1 MLLIK
6 KIFIISTILLLV
18 IVVFF
23 GIYTVAFKP
32 KNVMRDIVKDEG
44 NDYLVDIEGVVSDKL
59 TNVTSE
65 SVIAATVGPDGN
77 TVRYIS
83 GLDGRVYTMTLR
95 GSNKEVLYGET
106 KGVPRDV
113 KWSDGGTAAILVY
126 DDGIYVSNYTT
137 QEIVRLR
144 DGMDDVVWAGNSGK
158 ILYKYYDS
166 TTQERSLNL
175 ANADG
180 TNWKKI
186 ADLPYRYTAF
196 TQIPSSI
203 LAAFW
208 PEGHSA
214 TESAV
219 HTVSTINDGQE
230 KKIVSGGY
238 GVDYLFSP
246 NGKKILVSRINDDNF
261 NMGVMDANGENYVD
275 LMIPTTVKKATWSKD
290 STTVYYTQPL
300 DIPEG
305 SVLPE
310 DYNDKK
316 FTTHDTFFRVNISDG
331 KKERLIELE
340 NISEKIDAEKLFL
353 SPIEDMLFFINR
365 NNGLLYRISF

>member
-1 MLLIK
+1 MLLVK

-18 IVVFF
+18 IVIFF
-23 GIYTVAFKP
+23 GIYTIAFKP
-32 KNVMRDIVKDEG
+32 KNVSRDVVKDEDKG
-44 NDYLVDIEGVVSDKL
+44 YLVDIEGVVSDKL

-65 SVIAATVGPDGN
+65 SVVAATVGPDGN

-113 KWSDGGTAAILVY
+113 KWSDGGTASIEVY
-126 DDGIYVSNYTT
+126 DDGIYVTNYTT
-137 QEIVRLR
+137 QTTTKLR
-144 DGMDDVVWAGNSGK
+144 DGMDDVVWAGNGGK
-158 ILYKYYDS
+158 ILYKYYDDA
-166 TTQERSLNL
+166 TQERSLNL

-186 ADLPYRYTAF
+186 ADLPYRYTSF

-208 PEGHSA
+208 PKEDISI
-214 TESAV
+214 ESSL
-219 HTVSTINDGQE
+219 HTVSTINERQE
-230 KKIVSGGY
+230 KVVVKGGY

-246 NGKKILVSRINDDNF
+246 NGKKILVSKVNDGNF

-275 LMIPTTVKKATWSKD
+275 LMIPTTVNKAVWSKD
-290 STTVYYTQPL
+290 SKTVYYTQPL

-305 SVLPE
+305 STLPQ

-316 FTTHDTFFRVNISDG
+316 FTTHDTFFKVNISDG

-340 NISEKIDAEKLFL
+340 NISEKIDAEKLFV
-353 SPIEDMLFFINR
+353 SPTEDMLFFINR
-365 NNGLLYRISF
+365 NNGLLYRISL